1 MQIQS
6 TKCLF
11 IKGPCLVLWI
21 VSASCLS
28 QRERDMS
35 RSVQQQT
42 GSLILIFCLCRR
54 CRASREKISINST
67 NASLSLDF
75 AIQCS
80 ESFETTLFAIL
91 CQHQSLVV
99 ISLVK
104 PSWKCGIRLNAITLF
119 SAYCSYPAHFSLST
133 HFSLHS
139 LFFLFIAHILF
150 LYFSFSILFPL
161 CSFFSFSSFFIFAY
175 FLSLLICLCCSQL
188 IPPVLAPIYAA
199 SWHLAHSRRR
209 ARQTCT
215 IVQSKKT

>member
-11 IKGPCLVLWI
+11 IKVPCLVLWI

-67 NASLSLDF
+67 NAPLSLDF
-75 AIQCS
+75 AKQCS

-104 PSWKCGIRLNAITLF
+104 PSWKCGIGLNAITLF
-119 SAYCSYPAHFSLST
+119 SAYCSFPAHFSLST
-133 HFSLHS
+133 HLSIFIAY
-139 LFFLFIAHILF
+139 FCLFIAHILF
-150 LYFSFSILFPL
+150 FYFSFSILFPL

-188 IPPVLAPIYAA
+188 IPPVPPKGSSQKLVKF
-199 SWHLAHSRRR
+199 R
-209 ARQTCT
+209 T
-215 IVQSKKT
+215 QSQMRGWVWES

>member
-11 IKGPCLVLWI
+11 IKVPCLVLWI
-21 VSASCLS
+21 VSASSLS

-67 NASLSLDF
+67 NAPLSLDF
-75 AIQCS
+75 AKQCS

-104 PSWKCGIRLNAITLF
+104 PSWKCGIGLNAITLF
-119 SAYCSYPAHFSLST
+119 SAYCSYLAHFSLST
-133 HFSLHS
+133 HLS
-139 LFFLFIAHILF
+139 LFIA
-150 LYFSFSILFPL
+150 YFSFLLLIF
-161 CSFFSFSSFFIFAY
+161 CFFISPFLFYSLSAH
-175 FLSLLICLCCSQL
+175 FSLSPHSLSLLIFCLYSYVC
-188 IPPVLAPIYAA
+188 A
-199 SWHLAHSRRR
+199 AHSSFHLFHHRE
-209 ARQTCT
+209 AKKKDKFQE
-215 IVQSKKT
+215 QS